1 MASHRLRTT
10 KGGKP
15 YYEITISRGR
25 GKSYVTKRWY
35 PPEGWSQKSI
45 DRELAKVEADL
56 EREVKEGKVVTQ
68 EGAKAAGR
76 PESGRAGQN
85 PNPPPIRGAGVH
97 AHLCHPCRRKQ
108 PCQLPGS
115 PGPVDLSRAGG
126 DQAAGHH
133 PHPRS
138 PPCCWGCKARERA
151 THGGES
157 LHRPAGAVQNGGQGR
172 CDCPQPHGP
181 GGAPQSQKG
190 RTPKGAG
197 FLHPPAGGEHHGS
210 PGNRNR

>member
-56 EREVKEGKVVTQ
+56 EREVKEGKVVTKKEQ
-68 EGAKAAGR
+68 KQLAAQKAAEQAKIQTLRQYGEQVFM
-76 PESGRAGQN
+76 PTFAIRAAEN
-85 PNPPPIRGAGVH
+85 
-97 AHLCHPCRRKQ
+97 
-108 PCQLPGS
+108 
-115 PGPVDLSRAGG
+115 SRASYQGALDRWIYPVLGG

-151 THGGES
+151 TP
-157 LHRPAGAVQNGGQGR
+157 RR
-172 CDCPQPHGP
+172 
-181 GGAPQSQKG
+181 
-190 RTPKGAG
+190 
-197 FLHPPAGGEHHGS
+197 
-210 PGNRNR
+210 